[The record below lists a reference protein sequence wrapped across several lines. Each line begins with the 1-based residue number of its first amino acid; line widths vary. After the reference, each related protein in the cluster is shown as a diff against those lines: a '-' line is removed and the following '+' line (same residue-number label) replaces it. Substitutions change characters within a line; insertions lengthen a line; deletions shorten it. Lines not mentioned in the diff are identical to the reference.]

1 MITFYLIGKILISY
15 RFKTKSH
22 FMKKE
27 HYDVFVIGSGIAGQT
42 AAKICAKEGLK
53 VAISDDRAFG
63 GTCANRG
70 CDPKKILISFGELMD
85 FCERMKKNGIA
96 TPPELDWKA
105 VQNFK
110 RSFTDKIPKRT
121 EEKLEDLGISMYHQS
136 PEFVNENEIK
146 VEGKFVTAN
155 KFVIATGC
163 VPRKLDFT
171 GSNLLKTSD
180 DFLNLEK
187 LPKTA
192 VFIGSGYIGMEF
204 SHLLATLGCKV
215 TIIDIAERLLLNFD
229 EDLTNLL
236 QKKSEQKG
244 INFHFDSK
252 VVSIKKLQKNHKIT
266 IENSNGEK
274 LEIKAELV
282 FNTSGRIPSTEK
294 LKLAKANISENKNV
308 IEVNQYMQSISNKN
322 VYACGDVSDFSLK
335 LTPLSGLEGYVAA
348 NNILKEKSKKLLPPL
363 VPSVVFTLPQMATVG
378 LSEKEAKSLYKN
390 VIVNYKEIPFVY
402 NATRQNEDIY
412 AYKVLINEDT
422 QTIVGA
428 HLIGPK
434 AGETINLFAL
444 AIKNEIKIIDIK
456 RSIFTYPSFAND
468 IRKMV

>member
-1 MITFYLIGKILISY
+1 MEKA
-15 RFKTKSH
+15 
-22 FMKKE
+22 
-27 HYDVFVIGSGIAGQT
+27 HYDVFVIGSGVAGQT

-53 VAISDDRAFG
+53 VAMADDRAFG
-63 GTCANRG
+63 GTCAIRG
-70 CDPKKILISFGELMD
+70 CDPKKILISFGELVD

-96 TPPELDWKA
+96 TPPKLDWGA

-110 RSFTDKIPKRT
+110 RSFTDKIPKKT

-136 PEFVNENEIK
+136 PEFINENEIK
-146 VEGKFVTAN
+146 VEGKFVTAT
-155 KFVIATGC
+155 KFIIATGC
-163 VPRKLDFT
+163 IPRKLTFE
-171 GSNLLKTSD
+171 GSDYLKTSD

-204 SHLLATLGCKV
+204 SHLLARLGCQV
-215 TIIDIAERLLLNFD
+215 TIIDIAERLLMNFD
-229 EDLTNLL
+229 KDLTDLL
-236 QKKSEQKG
+236 QKKSEQIG
-244 INFHFDSK
+244 INFLFKSK
-252 VVSIKKLQKNHKIT
+252 IIAIKKLQKNHKIT
-266 IENSNGEK
+266 VENANGEK
-274 LEIKAELV
+274 VEIKSELV
-282 FNTSGRIPSTEK
+282 FNSTGRVPSTKK
-294 LKLAKANISENKNV
+294 LQLAKANISENKNG
-308 IEVNQYMQSISNKN
+308 IEVNEYMQSISNKN

-348 NNILKEKSKKLLPPL
+348 NNILKEKSKKLLPPI

-390 VIVNYKEIPFVY
+390 VIVNYNEIPFYY
-402 NATRQNEDIY
+402 NAKMQNEDIY
-412 AYKVLINEDT
+412 AYKIIINKET
-422 QTIVGA
+422 QTVVGA

-444 AIKNEIKIIDIK
+444 AIKNEIKIINLK
-456 RSIFTYPSFAND
+456 RTIFTYPSLIND